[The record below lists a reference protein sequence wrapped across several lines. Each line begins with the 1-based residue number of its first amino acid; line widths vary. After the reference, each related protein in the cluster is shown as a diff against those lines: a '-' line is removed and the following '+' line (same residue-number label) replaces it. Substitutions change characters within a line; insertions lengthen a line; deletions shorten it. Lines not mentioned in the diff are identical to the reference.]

1 LRGVVA
7 VFAGAVIFALAS
19 IGATATAAAVELV
32 ADGAMVVLMAAGAS
46 VALAGVLETGAFSVL
61 FMWFFQ

>member
-19 IGATATAAAVELV
+19 IGATVTAAAVELV
-32 ADGAMVVLMAAGAS
+32 AVGAMVVLMAAGAS
-46 VALAGVLETGAFSVL
+46 MALAGVLETGVFSVL